1 MGLSSRAKWSLEG
14 GQETVNPGGSG
25 DEVTLEGPGGS
36 YLARASLSPFQRW
49 FPRGPERIR
58 QGLSRGH
65 TPVPQASPLHCFKE
79 VAGEWNQPQFPL
91 SHRGRAVPPGPL
103 LLLPGF
109 PQLAWEESPC
119 TWALLGRG

>member
-65 TPVPQASPLHCFKE
+65 TPVPQASPSTVLRKSL
-79 VAGEWNQPQFPL
+79 VSGTSPNFP
-91 SHRGRAVPPGPL
+91 
-103 LLLPGF
+103 
-109 PQLAWEESPC
+109 
-119 TWALLGRG
+119 